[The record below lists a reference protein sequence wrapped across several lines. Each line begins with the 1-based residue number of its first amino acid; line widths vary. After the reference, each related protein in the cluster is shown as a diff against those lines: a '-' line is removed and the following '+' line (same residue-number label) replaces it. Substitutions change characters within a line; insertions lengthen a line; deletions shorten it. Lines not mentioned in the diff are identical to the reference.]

1 MRRMMVVHGGEG
13 DGVSVFVCFHGG
25 GRFLWECCLC
35 WWWQW
40 SYCGGV
46 FFFAGADFVVVVS
59 LGPGLQH
66 LTSIHL
72 LWPNCCVHVS
82 ICLDLVGWCHFHVGK
97 QKDESLPVVPG
108 QAGGGSFQ
116 KEKNYIAQKE
126 FAYRMC
132 AW

>member
-1 MRRMMVVHGGEG
+1 MRRMMMVVHGGEG

-25 GRFLWECCLC
+25 GRFLWEFFFWC
-35 WWWQW
+35 WW
-40 SYCGGV
+40 CLRGAFVAV

-97 QKDESLPVVPG
+97 QKDELL
-108 QAGGGSFQ
+108 
-116 KEKNYIAQKE
+116 YINL
-126 FAYRMC
+126 
-132 AW
+132 